1 MVWTN
6 LSLLKMKVIRFQR
19 GLTVDISSFLF
30 LGRVFLPGDPTSD
43 NEAANKRYV
52 DTVATNLQNSL
63 TTTINNLSTNLN
75 NTITQVET
83 DINNRINLL
92 SSNVTT
98 FSSDIQAAMSNLN
111 NTMAD
116 YNTYYTSYTNQTMT
130 NISNIQ
136 TNIQN
141 AINNAITDI
150 QNNLNNT
157 GVPVGVIVLSSR
169 TLINPSINRL
179 LPCDGRYVQK
189 SSFQSLFNV
198 IGHTFDEKITLYN
211 VDDYPQPITFTPLLP
226 PTGAGRCENLS
237 NITDVSNLG
246 KITRVSTNILAN
258 DARSVSTVIL
268 RLRNPVL
275 ERPVIIFTKN
285 SMVHMVSLSID
296 DLGAIGGSQEGSSV
310 FLRYNI
316 GNQSY
321 DVGTV
326 LYDRAV
332 RIQEAL
338 LLLGGYRLNNNLEL
352 ERKPYYIRINLQ
364 NTYSSSYSSVPTI
377 LELLTNP
384 TVLVPNVSTSG
395 VPIVTSTHLYMIGGG
410 LKAIRARYQ
419 FSNSSKVIDVQN
431 QQFETVTTAS
441 SNNSPLPNYLDNVD
455 SRFEVIYISK
465 YRVLLVGRLVANE
478 APYGYL
484 NKVGFYLIDFIDN
497 NATKS
502 VDIHSVTDITT
513 DILPNGMDTDPEIC
527 KYFNYVRGF
536 STRNFIY
543 LFLSR
548 KGNIILKL
556 RKTPTIAALN
566 NPFTNIL
573 NNDSASSIFADSTY
587 LTGYDI
593 LHLRNYLFI
602 AGGVIHNSNGDLIE
616 YNRDVYKIRS
626 YNSNMA
632 VDSLLSY
639 NLCTFRSNTSNQ
651 LGLYQEGVYNNNP
664 NSSTMFRLP
673 IIETVSFIQDYLP
686 EISDISSFFKAYI
699 KY

>member
-1 MVWTN
+1 
-6 LSLLKMKVIRFQR
+6 MKVIRFQR
-19 GLTVDISSFLF
+19 GLTVDIGSFLF

-63 TTTINNLSTNLN
+63 NTTINNLSTNLN
-75 NTITQVET
+75 NTISQVES

-98 FSSDIQAAMSNLN
+98 FSSDIQTAMNDLN

-116 YNTYYTSYTNQTMT
+116 YNTYYANYTSQTMT

-157 GVPVGVIVLSSR
+157 GVPIGVIVLSSR
-169 TLINPSINRL
+169 TLVNPNINRL

-189 SSFQSLFNV
+189 SNFQSLFNV

-237 NITDVSNLG
+237 NITEVSNLG

-268 RLRNPVL
+268 RLRRIGLNAK
-275 ERPVIIFTKN
+275 ERPVVIFTKN
-285 SMVHMVSLSID
+285 SMVHMVSFFVD
-296 DLGAIGGSQEGSSV
+296 DLGAIEGLQEGSTI
-310 FLRYNI
+310 FLRYNV

-338 LLLGGYRLNNNLEL
+338 FLLGGYRLNDNLEL
-352 ERKPYYIRINLQ
+352 ERKPYYIRFNLQ
-364 NTYSSSYSSVPTI
+364 NTYLPESSSSLANLLNI
-377 LELLTNP
+377 LANP
-384 TVLVPNVSTSG
+384 TVVVPNVATSG

-410 LKAIRARYQ
+410 LKAIRTRYQ
-419 FSNSSKVIDVQN
+419 FNNSSKVVDVLS

-455 SRFEVIYISK
+455 SRFEVVYLSK
-465 YRVLLVGRLVANE
+465 HRVLLVGRLVANE

-497 NATKS
+497 NSTKS

-543 LFLSR
+543 LFLSK
-548 KGNIILKL
+548 KGNIVLKL
-556 RKTPTIAALN
+556 RKTPTIVALN

-573 NNDSASSIFADSTY
+573 NNDSTSSIFADSTY

-593 LHLRNYLFI
+593 CHLGNYLFI
-602 AGGVIHNSNGDLIE
+602 AGGVIHNSNGDIIE

-626 YNSNMA
+626 YNSNMV

-639 NLCTFRSNTSNQ
+639 NLCTFRSSTSNQ

-664 NSSTMFRLP
+664 NPSTTFRLP

-686 EISDISSFFKAYI
+686 EISEISSFFRAYI